1 MVQKFFDAKYQTPSD
16 IHCNWR
22 KDSNYVG
29 RGISTPIPF
38 YFHSQNDRGFK
49 ILWMEYIEHSSYFF
63 VIEEGGQNMIA
74 ALRYI
79 PFLFPIPI
87 GKKVQSIIA
96 AIYWT
101 PSIFYSQWGGCSKY
115 YGCGVFIPFW
125 FLLLLERGF
134 KLLWPRTEHPS
145 ISNSNWRGY
154 LKYYDSNILNPFLF
168 SIHIEEGVQ
177 SINAANYLS
186 PPHCAHCL

>member
-1 MVQKFFDAKYQTPSD
+1 MRNIKLPPIFIVIGEKVQIMLAVIFRLPSPSFSIPKMTGGSKYYGWNILNTPL
-16 IHCNWR
+16 I
-22 KDSNYVG
+22 
-29 RGISTPIPF
+29 
-38 YFHSQNDRGFK
+38 
-49 ILWMEYIEHSSYFF
+49 FF

>member
-1 MVQKFFDAKYQTPSD
+1 MVQTFFDAKYQTPSD

-22 KDSNYVG
+22 KGSNYVG
-29 RGISTPIPF
+29 RDISTPIPF

-49 ILWMEYIEHSSYFF
+49 ILWMEYIEHSSYFLCYWRRGSKYDRC
-63 VIEEGGQNMIA
+63 VTLYPLSISNSNWKEG
-74 ALRYI
+74 
-79 PFLFPIPI
+79 
-87 GKKVQSIIA
+87 S

-115 YGCGVFIPFW
+115 YGCGVFIHFW

-145 ISNSNWRGY
+145 ISNSSWRGY